1 LANSQQPKAKKMK
14 RREFI
19 KKAGLATAGA
29 YAVPYILP
37 SGRLFA
43 ASGIRKVNHVVFCM
57 FAGGVRN
64 LESVDKSLGNLMP
77 NMLSGNE
84 MVAPDIALAISASA
98 PPAFSLPLQSKGTLF
113 KEFRYKKGPT
123 GHFNGHTTAITGSY
137 TTADLNI
144 KDHPHTPTIFE
155 YYRKH
160 NSPAQ
165 TAKKCWWVSNTLGP
179 YPALNFSSFAGYGAE
194 FGANF
199 IAPTAMF
206 SFDQNGYNPVSNVM
220 NFSDP
225 DDKIGKIRSFMNHNF
240 NRQFVNGDAGVTN
253 TADDAFAIQSWI
265 DSMFALYASGGF
277 NQPWGPGAYNNDMMN
292 IFFAEKIIEA
302 FKPEL
307 LVVNMQDVDVAH
319 FNFTNY
325 AVNLHKADMAVAH
338 LWNKIQSTP
347 EMMDDTV
354 MIIAPEHGRNQITN
368 SSIDLNG
375 RAALDH
381 TAALDEITGD
391 QMAREIFCQVLGP
404 PSIVRQGQV
413 ISGTSGESI
422 DVAAAIANLLGFDS
436 QMPSGMLR
444 SFTDTGIQQAFL

>member
-1 LANSQQPKAKKMK
+1 MK
-14 RREFI
+14 RRDFI
-19 KKAGLATAGA
+19 KKAGVAAAGA
-29 YAVPYILP
+29 IAVPYILP

-77 NMLSGNE
+77 NMLLGNE
-84 MVAPDIALAISASA
+84 AVVPDIAAAIALSA
-98 PPAFSLPLQSKGTLF
+98 PPNFNLGYNLQSKGTLF

-123 GHFNGHTTAITGSY
+123 GHFNGHTTAITGAY

-144 KDHPHTPTIFE
+144 RDHPHTPTIFE

-179 YPALNFSSFAGYGAE
+179 YPALNFSSFAGYGADY
-194 FGANF
+194 GANF
-199 IAPTAMF
+199 IAPTALF

-220 NFSDP
+220 DFTDP
-225 DDKIGKIRSFMNHNF
+225 EKDQINKIRTFMNHNF
-240 NRQFVNGDAGVTN
+240 NRNYVSGDAGVIN
-253 TADDAFAIQSWI
+253 TELDAAAIQTWI
-265 DSMFALYASGGF
+265 NSMFSLYASGGF
-277 NQPWGPGAYNNDMMN
+277 NQPWGPGSYNNDMMN

-302 FKPEL
+302 FQPEL

-325 AVNLHKADMAVAH
+325 AVNLKKADLAVAH
-338 LWNKIQSTP
+338 LWSKIQSTP
-347 EMMDDTV
+347 GMADDTV
-354 MIIAPEHGRNQITN
+354 MIIAPEHGRNEFTN
-368 SSIDLNG
+368 SSIDMNG

-381 TAALDEITGD
+381 TAAIDEVSGD

-404 PSIVRQGQV
+404 SSIVRQGQV
-413 ISGTSGESI
+413 ITGTAGESI
-422 DVAAAIANLLGFDS
+422 DVAAAIANLLGFDT

-444 SFTDTGIQQAFL
+444 NFTDTGIQQAFL

>member
-1 LANSQQPKAKKMK
+1 MK

-29 YAVPYILP
+29 FAVPYILP

-77 NMLSGNE
+77 NMLLGNE
-84 MVAPDIALAISASA
+84 VIAPDIAAAIALSA
-98 PPAFSLPLQSKGTLF
+98 PPNFNLGYNLQTKGTLF

-123 GHFNGHTTAITGSY
+123 GHFNGHTTAITGTY

-144 KDHPHTPTIFE
+144 RDHPHTPTIFE

-165 TAKKCWWVSNTLGP
+165 TARKCWWVSNTLGP

-206 SFDQNGYNPVSNVM
+206 SFDQNGYNPVNNVLD
-220 NFSDP
+220 FSDP
-225 DDKIGKIRSFMNHNF
+225 QKEQINKIRSFMNHNF
-240 NRQFVNGDAGVTN
+240 NRSFINGDAGVTN
-253 TADDAFAIQSWI
+253 TEADADAIQTWI
-265 DSMFALYASGGF
+265 NSMFSLYASGGF
-277 NQPWGPGAYNNDMMN
+277 NQPWNLPGVYNNDMMN
-292 IFFAEKIIEA
+292 IFFAEKIIET
-302 FKPEL
+302 FQPEL

-325 AVNLHKADMAVAH
+325 AVNLHKADLAVAH
-338 LWNKIQSTP
+338 LWSTIQNTP
-347 EMMDDTV
+347 GMADDTV
-354 MIIAPEHGRNQITN
+354 MIIAPEHGRNQFTN
-368 SSIDLNG
+368 SSIDQNG

-381 TAALDEITGD
+381 TAAIDEVSGD

-404 PSIVRQGQV
+404 PSIVQQGQV
-413 ISGTSGESI
+413 ITGTSGESI
-422 DVAAAIANLLGFDS
+422 DVAAAIGNLLGFDS

-444 SFTDTGIQQAFL
+444 SFDDTGIKQAFH

>member
-1 LANSQQPKAKKMK
+1 MK
-14 RREFI
+14 RRDFI
-19 KKAGLATAGA
+19 KKAGIVTAGA
-29 YAVPYILP
+29 FAAPYILP

-43 ASGIRKVNHVVFCM
+43 ASGVRKVNHVVFCM

-77 NMLSGNE
+77 NMLLGNE
-84 MVAPDIALAISASA
+84 AISPDIAAAIALSA
-98 PPAFSLPLQSKGTLF
+98 PPNFQLGYNLQTKGTLF

-123 GHFNGHTTAITGSY
+123 GHFNGHTTAITGTY

-179 YPALNFSSFAGYGAE
+179 YPALNFSSFPGYGAE

-206 SFDQNGYNPVSNVM
+206 SFDQNGYNPVNNVLDI
-220 NFSDP
+220 SDP
-225 DDKIGKIRSFMNHNF
+225 DQQINKIRTFMNHNF
-240 NRQFVNGDAGVTN
+240 NRSFVNGDAGVTN
-253 TADDAFAIQSWI
+253 TELDTIAIQDWI
-265 DSMFALYASGGF
+265 NSMFHLYATGGF
-277 NQPWGPGAYNNDMMN
+277 NNPWGGGAYNNDMMN
-292 IFFAEKIIEA
+292 IFFAEKIIET
-302 FKPEL
+302 FQPEL

-325 AVNLHKADMAVAH
+325 AVNLHKADIAVAH
-338 LWNKIQSTP
+338 LWNTIQNTP
-347 EMMDDTV
+347 GMADDTV
-354 MIIAPEHGRNQITN
+354 MIIAPEHGRNQFTN
-368 SSIDLNG
+368 SSIDQNG

-381 TAALDEITGD
+381 TAAIDEISGD

-404 PSIVRQGQV
+404 PSVVWQGRE
-413 ISGTSGESI
+413 ITGTAGESI
-422 DVAAAIANLLGFDS
+422 DIAAAIAYLLGFDS
-436 QMPSGMLR
+436 QMPAGMLR
-444 SFTDTGIQQAFL
+444 PFANTEIIQAFH

>member
-1 LANSQQPKAKKMK
+1 MR

-19 KKAGLATAGA
+19 KKAGIATAGA
-29 YAVPYILP
+29 FAVPYILP

-64 LESVDKSLGNLMP
+64 KESVDKELGNLMP
-77 NMLSGNE
+77 NMLSGSE
-84 MVAPDIALAISASA
+84 TISPDIAAAIASSA
-98 PPAFSLPLQSKGTLF
+98 PPVIMPGNLQSKGTLF
-113 KEFRYKKGPT
+113 KEFRYKEGPT
-123 GHFNGHTTAITGSY
+123 GHFNGHTTAITGKY

-155 YYRKH
+155 FYRKH
-160 NSPAQ
+160 NSPSQ

-179 YPALNFSSFAGYGAE
+179 YPALNFSSYAGYGSD

-199 IAPTAMF
+199 IAPTTLF
-206 SFDQNGYNPVSNVM
+206 NVDQNGYNPVNNVM

-225 DDKIGKIRSFMNHNF
+225 NDQINKIRTFMNHNF
-240 NRQFVNGDAGVTN
+240 NRSFANGDAGIIN
-253 TADDAFAIQSWI
+253 TVEDTIAIQSWI
-265 DSMFALYASGGF
+265 NSMFALYASGGF
-277 NQPWGPGAYNNDMMN
+277 YQPWGPGAYNNDMMN
-292 IFFAEKIIEA
+292 IFFAEKIIEE

-338 LWNKIQSTP
+338 LWNKIQNTP
-347 EMMDDTV
+347 EMADDTV
-354 MIIAPEHGRNQITN
+354 MIIAPEHGRNELTN
-368 SSIDLNG
+368 SSIDQNG

-381 TAALDEITGD
+381 TAPITPD
-391 QMAREIFCQVLGP
+391 LPDTDYMAREIFCQVLGP
-404 PSIVRQGQV
+404 PSIVRQGHV
-413 ISGTSGESI
+413 ITGDVGESV
-422 DVAAAIANLLGFDS
+422 DVAAAIANLLGFDT
-436 QMPSGMLR
+436 QMPADLLR
-444 SFTDTGIQQAFL
+444 PYNETGIQQAFL